1 MRRVSTHAHTPEKH
15 VQHDLRPM
23 PRRAVYSDHG
33 VITAPRVPSGHIT
46 KEGTPMKTLLIRAAT
61 LTLSLAALN
70 GTPAQALCAAPP
82 DLNGTWR
89 ANDGGTYHVRQIGT
103 QVWWV
108 GLSSDGG
115 KSWTNV
121 FHGTRSGN
129 TVTGSWADTPRG
141 AARSSGTLTLKLSG
155 VNAVLGFKRTA
166 STGGFGGSTWFMPC
180 DDTVLNPSN

>member
-1 MRRVSTHAHTPEKH
+1 
-15 VQHDLRPM
+15 
-23 PRRAVYSDHG
+23 
-33 VITAPRVPSGHIT
+33 
-46 KEGTPMKTLLIRAAT
+46 MKTLLTRAAT
-61 LTLSLAALN
+61 LTLGLAALN
-70 GTPAQALCAAPP
+70 GTPAHALCAAPP

-121 FHGTRSGN
+121 FHGTRTGN

-141 AARSSGTLTLKLSG
+141 AARSSGTPPS
-155 VNAVLGFKRTA
+155 A
-166 STGGFGGSTWFMPC
+166 
-180 DDTVLNPSN
+180 TVCR